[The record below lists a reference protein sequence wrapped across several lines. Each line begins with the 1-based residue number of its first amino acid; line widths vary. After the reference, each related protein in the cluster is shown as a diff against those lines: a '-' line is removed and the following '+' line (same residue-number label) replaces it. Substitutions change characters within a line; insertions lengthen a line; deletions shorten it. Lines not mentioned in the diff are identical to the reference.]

1 MLLSGMQHYVFC
13 RRQWALITLE
23 GIWDDNEHTVAGN
36 IVHERAHNDKIR
48 ERKNADLFVIRGLR
62 VTSHKLC
69 VTGVCDVVEF
79 HRDDNGV
86 PIYGED
92 GLWQPYIVEYK
103 RGAPKEHSADEVQ
116 LCAQAI
122 CLEEMLGCH
131 VTEGALYYA
140 QPARRTAVSFDEGLR
155 RLVDETALG
164 MQDLAKRGYTPKAVE
179 RPHCRGCSIREQC
192 LPTLAKRRTVREY
205 MRQMLEAE
213 NEAD

>member
-155 RLVDETALG
+155 LLVDETALG